1 AFHLVFCVIP
11 QKPRCFPGALQGLFS
26 QFPQYRDSEKEA
38 VCVVFALLPGL
49 KANRPAASFVLAVE
63 MNGER
68 DG

>member
-1 AFHLVFCVIP
+1 
-11 QKPRCFPGALQGLFS
+11 
-26 QFPQYRDSEKEA
+26 
-38 VCVVFALLPGL
+38 LLPGL